1 MKSTIISVCEDL
13 GATARARS
21 EALAARGLFISGVMQ
36 QSYRLWLILL
46 STEFSEALKAAQ
58 DLATC
63 KTPAEVAEVQA
74 AWFQAMNARAISSLQ
89 GSLEIANF
97 LIRNLQDDLTSFAT
111 PTLLAT
117 PSVTPRA
124 LPALTVPLA
133 LAAPVVIEVASAPVV
148 IEVASAPVVIEV
160 ASAPAAGAPEPVEPP
175 PVVAAPAIPEPVA
188 IEVPPAPAASAPEPV
203 EPPPVVAAPVIPEP
217 VAPKPALK
225 PASKAASAPAATRP
239 GTSKRRGNR
248 TNVE

>member
-148 IEVASAPVVIEV
+148 IEVASAP
-160 ASAPAAGAPEPVEPP
+160 AAGAPEPVEPP